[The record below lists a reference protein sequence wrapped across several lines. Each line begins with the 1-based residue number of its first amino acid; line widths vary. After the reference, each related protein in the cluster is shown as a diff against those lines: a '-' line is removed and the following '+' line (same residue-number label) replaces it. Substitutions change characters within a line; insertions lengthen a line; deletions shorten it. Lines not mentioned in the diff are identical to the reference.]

1 LLLINNTFKYIAAMK
16 VEIMTDYLYLPSTC
30 TPHVIMTDYLYLPST
45 CTPLVSHKEMMLVNT
60 SGQSRF
66 KLS

>member
-1 LLLINNTFKYIAAMK
+1 MK

-45 CTPLVSHKEMMLVNT
+45 CTPHVISKEMMLVNT
-60 SGQSRF
+60 SG
-66 KLS
+66 